1 MTSHGFGAAG
11 FPPGGFGGVPD
22 SEELALLA
30 RRYWNQWGEMLRA
43 GGQTPP
49 AAGFG
54 GGFAGAGAGF
64 PGGNAEAANGLPG
77 WNEAVAWW
85 SQLAS
90 GTTPQADATVQR
102 FNTQARDWYAQIQQL
117 AGRFAGQEAS
127 AGDVAKAWK
136 EMFAGQAA
144 NPFADM
150 LKNMQGP
157 GQQGF
162 EQWLQQASPWL
173 EKMRH
178 DSSAWLG
185 TPGFGFTREHEQRW
199 KDLAQAQQDYQ
210 RHNQGYQALMNEALQ
225 DAFKRFEEKLGAC
238 SQPGKQLDSMRA
250 LFDLWIDAA
259 EEAYADIALSPRF
272 RDAYAA
278 LVNAQMRLRSA
289 VQKEVEHAGEP
300 LGVPGRTEV
309 DAAHRKIARLERELR
324 QLREQVNAS
333 VAEAR
338 PASATPAANVP
349 VAKAAAR
356 KPAVKKAPAKPASVK
371 KAVKKVAEKS
381 ARKVAGKSVTKA
393 TKNAVPAKKPVKKTT
408 NKAR

>member
-1 MTSHGFGAAG
+1 MSSHGFGAAG
-11 FPPGGFGGVPD
+11 FPPGGFGSVPD

-49 AAGFG
+49 TAGFG
-54 GGFAGAGAGF
+54 GGFPGVGAGF
-64 PGGNAEAANGLPG
+64 PGGAATANGLPG
-77 WNEAVAWW
+77 WNEALAWW

-136 EMFAGQAA
+136 DMFAGQAA

-150 LKNMQGP
+150 LQNMQGP

-162 EQWLQQASPWL
+162 EQWFQQASPWL
-173 EKMRH
+173 EKMRQ

-185 TPGFGFTREHEQRW
+185 APGFGFTREHEQRW

-210 RHNQGYQALMNEALQ
+210 RHNQGYQGLMNEALQ
-225 DAFKRFEEKLGAC
+225 DAFKRFEEKLAAC

-272 RDAYAA
+272 RDAYAV

-289 VQKEVEHAGEP
+289 VQKEVEHAGES

-324 QLREQVNAS
+324 QLREQLTAT
-333 VAEAR
+333 APEAR
-338 PASATPAANVP
+338 PMPAKP
-349 VAKAAAR
+349 VAS
-356 KPAVKKAPAKPASVK
+356 KPAVKKAPVKPTSAKKSVK
-371 KAVKKVAEKS
+371 KVVEKP
-381 ARKVAGKSVTKA
+381 AKKVAGKTVTKT
-393 TKNAVPAKKPVKKTT
+393 TKNAAPAKKPVKKTT